1 MDTERINI
9 EPEYEIVKKSE
20 PEKLASTAGEHLYH
34 LKFGLEHAIEGEEES
49 LINLF
54 LDSYFREYNRTL
66 KKEINPED
74 PKVYIFSFTREDLI
88 DFKRDT
94 QELIKIL
101 EENNKKKQMSRYADH
116 LEKLKKILSETDQ
129 KLEKLEDGKKDGR
142 RKAA

>member
-1 MDTERINI
+1 MFRI
-9 EPEYEIVKKSE
+9 
-20 PEKLASTAGEHLYH
+20 
-34 LKFGLEHAIEGEEES
+34 
-49 LINLF
+49 
-54 LDSYFREYNRTL
+54 
-66 KKEINPED
+66 
-74 PKVYIFSFTREDLI
+74 I